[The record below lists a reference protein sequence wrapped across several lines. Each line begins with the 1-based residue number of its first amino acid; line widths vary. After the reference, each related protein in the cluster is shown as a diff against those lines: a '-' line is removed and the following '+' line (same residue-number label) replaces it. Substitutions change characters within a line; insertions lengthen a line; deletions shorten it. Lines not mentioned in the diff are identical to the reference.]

1 MTSKE
6 ANDDGGIGNDN
17 RTGSASGNNKK
28 NTSSSNKD
36 RYFDPQTT
44 VALIGGQSVLIL
56 VAILLAVALQTPN
69 LGLGP
74 RFSLDVASLQAGCLL
89 AVPLG
94 VLAAFLDTIEDQYP
108 ALQDVTKATQRSVL
122 GLLGSTF
129 KPLVGLLVSAVLGI
143 AAGVGEEMLF
153 RGLLQYELMS
163 KSGLGIVGSLGLS
176 SVIFGLLHA
185 VTPLYAFM
193 AALASVYFGLL
204 YVVFDNLAV
213 PIACHS
219 FYDIGALLYAHWTVA
234 RLSDQER
241 DDLALWT
248 GPGGDGP
255 PAKR

>member
-1 MTSKE
+1 MTSNE
-6 ANDDGGIGNDN
+6 GNDEGTDKTIGN
-17 RTGSASGNNKK
+17 TK
-28 NTSSSNKD
+28 NPTSNKD

-56 VAILLAVALQTPN
+56 VAVVLAVALQTPN

-94 VLAAFLDTIEDQYP
+94 ALAAFLDTIEDQYP

-129 KPLVGLLVSAVLGI
+129 KPVVGLLVATVLGI

-153 RGLLQYELMS
+153 RGLLQYELIS
-163 KSGLGIVGSLGLS
+163 KSGLGIIGSLGLS
-176 SVIFGLLHA
+176 SVVFGLLHA
-185 VTPLYAFM
+185 VTPLYAIM
-193 AALASVYFGLL
+193 AALASVYFGVL

-241 DDLALWT
+241 DNLALWT
-248 GPGGDGP
+248 GPGSPMP
-255 PAKR
+255 PTEKR

>member
-1 MTSKE
+1 MTSKDG
-6 ANDDGGIGNDN
+6 NDGGGNK
-17 RTGSASGNNKK
+17 TQGSNGNKK
-28 NTSSSNKD
+28 KKPSSKNKD

-56 VAILLAVALQTPN
+56 VAIVLAFALQTPN

-74 RFSLDVASLQAGCLL
+74 RFSFDTASLQAGCLL

-129 KPLVGLLVSAVLGI
+129 KPLVGLLVSSVLGI

-153 RGLLQYELMS
+153 RGLLQYELIS

-193 AALASVYFGLL
+193 AALASVYFGVL

-219 FYDIGALLYAHWTVA
+219 FYDIAALLYAHWTVA
-234 RLSDQER
+234 RLSDRER
-241 DDLALWT
+241 DALALWT

-255 PAKR
+255 PEKR